1 MTTISFHT
9 TSPNPITFQ
18 IPTRTSL
25 SLCQFPRIST
35 QSATWHSVAPL
46 RAVKQDE
53 QTRAAAP
60 VKNRRR
66 PDKRKA
72 GGRRRFRDVEED
84 DDEDYDV
91 DDDMAAPLPKPPA
104 GFVLDP
110 EGKVLM
116 VSNKRLV
123 SIVDP
128 MNNWPLECVIRRV
141 FKSSQGHDCMV
152 LCPVD
157 MPVLILRSANFSGW
171 TSISDEEINAVLPS
185 AEYALAKIHM
195 HLVNSGFCLTARGG
209 FCYGEDAIFDFNT
222 DGGDALDGMSSE
234 GVEVTCFNHD
244 GGHYMIYTPCDPVLF
259 VAVKDNDG
267 VLKIADDDLLD
278 DPAVV
283 GAVTEETEF
292 NAMVEEE
299 IELRESVM
307 GERD

>member
-1 MTTISFHT
+1 
-9 TSPNPITFQ
+9 
-18 IPTRTSL
+18 L
-25 SLCQFPRIST
+25 
-35 QSATWHSVAPL
+35 
-46 RAVKQDE
+46 DE
-53 QTRAAAP
+53 
-60 VKNRRR
+60 
-66 PDKRKA
+66 DE
-72 GGRRRFRDVEED
+72 DEDED
-84 DDEDYDV
+84 DD
-91 DDDMAAPLPKPPA
+91 DDDVAAAPLPRPPA

-110 EGKVLM
+110 DGKVLM

-123 SIVDP
+123 PIVDP

-171 TSISDEEINAVLPS
+171 TSISDEEINAVIPS

-209 FCYGEDAIFDFNT
+209 FAYGEDDIFDFNT

-244 GGHYMIYTPCDPVLF
+244 GAHYMIYTPCDPVLF

-283 GAVTEETEF
+283 GAVNEETEF
-292 NAMVEEE
+292 NAMVVCYLLLVFFYYFTFDSFTSMDLDYLYLCICMFSRMIQANLVQIMIVLLYLTASEFQ
-299 IELRESVM
+299 
-307 GERD
+307 